1 MKRTV
6 MLFLALF
13 IEMTVP
19 FIRDLSGDDF
29 KTIQLSR
36 DPHFRLLM
44 ENPSVRVWMMEL
56 GPDDKSNL
64 VYREHDFLQIP
75 LDEVWMSASIEGKQA
90 VPFWSEKKPRFVRG
104 GFSEVVQNTGK
115 IRARVVEVE
124 FIRRIGVEK
133 CGPEA
138 QISCSCWGAVGGI
151 ITQIGCTVLQTDDF
165 TINQLEANPGQKV
178 GLAVVPV
185 LVVPID
191 SIKTQQS
198 TSRSGEVMWVDRTA
212 QTIESL
218 DQHATA
224 KAVTVEFRNH

>member
-1 MKRTV
+1 
-6 MLFLALF
+6 L
-13 IEMTVP
+13 
-19 FIRDLSGDDF
+19 DDG
-29 KTIQLSR
+29 
-36 DPHFRLLM
+36 
-44 ENPSVRVWMMEL
+44 L
-56 GPDDKSNL
+56 GPDDKTNL

-104 GFSEVVQNTGK
+104 GFSEVLQNTGK
-115 IRARVVEVE
+115 IKARVVEVE
-124 FIRRIGVEK
+124 FIKRVGLER

-165 TINQLEANPGQKV
+165 TINQLETSPGQTV

-185 LVVPID
+185 LVMPID
-191 SIKTQQS
+191 SIKIQHS
-198 TSRSGEVMWVDRTA
+198 TRRPGEVLWVDKTA

-218 DQHATA
+218 DLHATV